1 MIYTAI
7 DILSQ
12 LRQRL
17 PAILLYVRS
26 TGSLLIGIGAQT
38 IGFIILARFLGTHQ
52 YGFLATISAVTN
64 LGAPLC
70 GLGAAEV
77 MRRWVGRDPALYPKI
92 LGHCVIL
99 LGATGVL
106 IVSILTAGL
115 DIFVPALADPSANF
129 MLMLLLVSSNVV
141 FYTWILFVEQVFLAH
156 REFRRANIVNA
167 SFGIARALTV
177 LVACFGFGVEHLLP
191 WAIWNSAL
199 YVMASLVGIAAI
211 WSYGPPQWRL
221 VRDELTPGITISI
234 AGLLWTLRQNIDLL
248 ALSSI
253 ETSSVIGAY
262 GVARRIIGT
271 ASIIGASLDRLIYPK
286 LAVAGRDGPSAT
298 MRLARRYA
306 LYAIVI
312 TVPTC
317 LAIFIA
323 APVLPW
329 VFGKDF
335 GQAVFILKVL
345 IWTLI
350 FVVLLNV
357 AFDALNAAD
366 RHRSRFVAGTAAG
379 LLGIG
384 LIAGLT
390 YGYGMAG
397 TFVASYLSDGI
408 MVLALWVTLGVLSY
422 YQKRAELR

>member
-1 MIYTAI
+1 MIQAAVKA
-7 DILSQ
+7 LN
-12 LRQRL
+12 QRL
-17 PAILLYVRS
+17 PAMLLYISS

-38 IGFIILARFLGTHQ
+38 AGFIILARFLGTNQ
-52 YGFLATISAVTN
+52 YGYLATISAVTN

-77 MRRWVGRDPALYPKI
+77 MRRWVGRDPGLYPEI
-92 LGHCVIL
+92 LGHCLIL
-99 LGATGVL
+99 LGATGVV
-106 IVSILTAGL
+106 IVTILTAGL
-115 DIFVPALADPSANF
+115 DLFVPALDDSGANF
-129 MLMLLLVSSNVV
+129 ILMLLIVSSNVV

-156 REFRRANIVNA
+156 REFKRANIVNA

-177 LVACFGFGVEHLLP
+177 LVACIGFGVDRLLP
-191 WAIWNSAL
+191 WAMWNAGL
-199 YVMASLVGIAAI
+199 YVSASLAGVAAI
-211 WSYGPPQWRL
+211 WSYGPPRWRL

-253 ETSSVIGAY
+253 ETSAVIGAY

-286 LAVAGRDGPSAT
+286 LAVAGRNGPSAT
-298 MRLARRYA
+298 LRLAKKYA
-306 LYAIVI
+306 VYAIVI
-312 TVPTC
+312 SVPTC
-317 LAIFIA
+317 LALFLV
-323 APVLPW
+323 APILPW
-329 VFGKDF
+329 IFGKDF
-335 GQAVFILKVL
+335 GQAVYILKVL
-345 IWTLI
+345 VWTLI
-350 FVVLLNV
+350 FLVLQNV

-390 YGYGMAG
+390 YRYGMTG
-397 TFVASYLSDGI
+397 TFIASYLSDGI
-408 MVLALWVTLGVLSY
+408 MVFALWMTLGLLSY
-422 YQKRAELR
+422 HQKRAELR